1 MNEPTNSPADLV
13 EENSLTPPTA
23 IALLAPENGVPQIVD
38 SES

>member
-13 EENSLTPPTA
+13 EENSLTPPTV